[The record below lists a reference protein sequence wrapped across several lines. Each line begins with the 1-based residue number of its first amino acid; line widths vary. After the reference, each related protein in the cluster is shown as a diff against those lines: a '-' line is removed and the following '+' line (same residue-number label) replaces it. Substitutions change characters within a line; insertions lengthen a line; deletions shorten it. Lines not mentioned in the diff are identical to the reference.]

1 MVRTRYILT
10 YPPNQKQTHGTSY
23 SNSMENPLELLE
35 YVRIAG

>member
-23 SNSMENPLELLE
+23 SNFMENSLELLE